1 MIVLEEKNKILK
13 EEIEDLDSLNQVL
26 NKEQDDMTALD
37 RELDMLE
44 FKERD
49 TQDEI
54 QRLKGGGMTNDQ
66 RINEEMQQQ
75 KQKLLEILDK
85 MGIKDYSELD
95 TFDYV
100 TTNKSSGQL
109 DRGSSHH
116 ARDWN
121 EMHIFG

>member
-44 FKERD
+44 LKERD
-49 TQDEI
+49 TLDEI

-66 RINEEMQQQ
+66 RIGEEMQQQ
-75 KQKLLEILDK
+75 KQKLVEILDK
-85 MGIKDYSELD
+85 MGIKD
-95 TFDYV
+95 
-100 TTNKSSGQL
+100 
-109 DRGSSHH
+109 
-116 ARDWN
+116 
-121 EMHIFG
+121 